1 MAMNYIKLFRVKNLL
16 MIALMQY
23 IIRYGFL
30 KLQNVGLALNDWMFA
45 LLVLA
50 TVLIAAAGYVI
61 NDVYDIETDEINKP
75 GKNQIGK
82 TISEEMGF
90 NIFIGLNIVALIIGF
105 YLSNKVMKTSFLGIF
120 IISSMLLYL
129 YATSWKKIAIVG
141 NLIIALLT
149 AFSVL
154 IIGMFD
160 IIPAIYSENEAL
172 MKTLLS
178 ILFDYALFAFLVNFL
193 REIVKDIEDING
205 DYNQGMNTLPI
216 LIGTQRTAK
225 ISAVFGLAIV
235 CVLFWYINKNLMD
248 NGLLIAT
255 IYGLIALVAPL
266 VFFSIKIWSAKTQ
279 KEFHLMSSLL
289 KLVIFLGILFI
300 LIINYNIFYNAKG

>member
-1 MAMNYIKLFRVKNLL
+1 MTMNYIKLFRVKNLL

-105 YLSNKVMKTSFLGIF
+105 YLSNKIMKTSFLGIF

-225 ISAVFGLAIV
+225 ISAIFGLAIV
-235 CVLFWYINKNLMD
+235 CILFWYINKNLMD

-289 KLVIFLGILFI
+289 KLIIFLGILFI

>member
-1 MAMNYIKLFRVKNLL
+1 
-16 MIALMQY
+16 MQY

-105 YLSNKVMKTSFLGIF
+105 YLSNKIMKTSFLGIF

-225 ISAVFGLAIV
+225 ISSVFGLAIV

>member
-1 MAMNYIKLFRVKNLL
+1 MTMNYIKLFRVKNLL

>member
-1 MAMNYIKLFRVKNLL
+1 
-16 MIALMQY
+16 MQY

-120 IISSMLLYL
+120 IIASMLLYL

>member
-1 MAMNYIKLFRVKNLL
+1 MTMNYIKLFRVKNLL

-120 IISSMLLYL
+120 IIASMLLYL

>member
-1 MAMNYIKLFRVKNLL
+1 MTMNYIKLFRVKNLL

-120 IISSMLLYL
+120 IIASMLLYL

-216 LIGTQRTAK
+216 LIGSQRTAK

>member
-1 MAMNYIKLFRVKNLL
+1 MIMNYLKLFRVQNLI
-16 MIALMQY
+16 MIAVMQY

-61 NDVYDIETDEINKP
+61 NDVYDVETDHINKP

-82 TISEEMGF
+82 IISEEMGF

-129 YATSWKKIAIVG
+129 YATSWKKIAVVG

-160 IIPAIYSENEAL
+160 IIPAIYSENEIL

-178 ILFDYALFAFLVNFL
+178 ILFDYAMFAFLVNFL

-216 LIGTQRTAK
+216 LIGTERTAK
-225 ISAVFGLAIV
+225 ISAIVGLIIV
-235 CVLFWYINKNLMD
+235 CILFWYINKNLMD
-248 NGLLIAT
+248 NGLYFAT
-255 IYGLIALVAPL
+255 VYGLIALIAPL
-266 VFFSIKIWSAKTQ
+266 VFFSIKIWNAKSQ
-279 KEFHLMSSLL
+279 KEFRLMSKIL
-289 KLVIFLGILFI
+289 KLVIFLGILFV
-300 LIINYNIFYNAKG
+300 LVINYNIFYNAKG

>member
-1 MAMNYIKLFRVKNLL
+1 MTMNYIKLFRVKNLL

-160 IIPAIYSENEAL
+160 IIPAIYPENEVL

>member
-1 MAMNYIKLFRVKNLL
+1 MTMNYIKLFRVKNLL

-105 YLSNKVMKTSFLGIF
+105 YLSNKIMKTSFLGIF

-225 ISAVFGLAIV
+225 ISSVFGLAIV

-266 VFFSIKIWSAKTQ
+266 VFFSIKIWSAKIQ

>member
-1 MAMNYIKLFRVKNLL
+1 
-16 MIALMQY
+16 MQY

-105 YLSNKVMKTSFLGIF
+105 YLSNKIMKTSFLGIF

-225 ISAVFGLAIV
+225 ISSVFGLAIV

-266 VFFSIKIWSAKTQ
+266 VFFSIKIWSAKIQ

>member
-1 MAMNYIKLFRVKNLL
+1 
-16 MIALMQY
+16 MQY

-105 YLSNKVMKTSFLGIF
+105 YLSNKIMKTSFLGIF

-225 ISAVFGLAIV
+225 ISAIFGLGIV
-235 CVLFWYINKNLMD
+235 CMLFWYINKNLMD

>member
-1 MAMNYIKLFRVKNLL
+1 MTMNYIKLFRVKNLL

-105 YLSNKVMKTSFLGIF
+105 YLSNKIMKTSFLGIF

-225 ISAVFGLAIV
+225 ISAIFGLGIV
-235 CVLFWYINKNLMD
+235 CMLFWYINKNLMD

>member
-1 MAMNYIKLFRVKNLL
+1 MIMNYLKLFRVQNLI
-16 MIALMQY
+16 MIAVMQY

-61 NDVYDIETDEINKP
+61 NDVHDVETDHINKP

-82 TISEEMGF
+82 IISEEMGF

-129 YATSWKKIAIVG
+129 YATSWKKIAVVG

-160 IIPAIYSENEAL
+160 IIPAIYSENEIL

-178 ILFDYALFAFLVNFL
+178 ILFDYAMFAFLVNFL

-216 LIGTQRTAK
+216 LIGTERTAK
-225 ISAVFGLAIV
+225 ISAIVGLIIV
-235 CVLFWYINKNLMD
+235 CILFWYINKNLMD
-248 NGLLIAT
+248 NGLYFAT
-255 IYGLIALVAPL
+255 VYGLIALIAPL
-266 VFFSIKIWSAKTQ
+266 VFFSIKIWNAKSQ
-279 KEFHLMSSLL
+279 KEFRLMSKIL
-289 KLVIFLGILFI
+289 KLVIFLGILFV
-300 LIINYNIFYNAKG
+300 LVINYNIFYNAKG

>member
-1 MAMNYIKLFRVKNLL
+1 MNYIKLFRVKNLL

-105 YLSNKVMKTSFLGIF
+105 YLSNKIMKTSFLGIF

-225 ISAVFGLAIV
+225 ISAIFGLGIV
-235 CVLFWYINKNLMD
+235 CMLFWYINKNLMD

>member
-1 MAMNYIKLFRVKNLL
+1 MIMNYLKLFRVQNLI
-16 MIALMQY
+16 MIAAMQY

-30 KLQNVGLALNDWMFA
+30 KLQNVGLALNDWMFG

-61 NDVYDIETDEINKP
+61 NDVYDVETDHINKP

-82 TISEEMGF
+82 IISEEMGF

-105 YLSNKVMKTSFLGIF
+105 YLSNKIMKTSFLGIF
-120 IISSMLLYL
+120 IISSMFLYL
-129 YATSWKKIAIVG
+129 YATSWKKIAVVG

-160 IIPAIYSENEAL
+160 IIPAIYSENEIL

-178 ILFDYALFAFLVNFL
+178 ILFDYAMFAFLVNFL

-216 LIGTQRTAK
+216 LIGTERTAK
-225 ISAVFGLAIV
+225 ISAIVGLIIV
-235 CVLFWYINKNLMD
+235 CILFWYINKNLMD
-248 NGLLIAT
+248 NGLYFAT
-255 IYGLIALVAPL
+255 VYGLIALIAPL
-266 VFFSIKIWSAKTQ
+266 VFFSIKIWNAKSQ
-279 KEFHLMSSLL
+279 KEFHLMSKIL

-300 LIINYNIFYNAKG
+300 LVINYNIFYNAKG

>member
-1 MAMNYIKLFRVKNLL
+1 MMMNYIKLFRVKNLL

-75 GKNQIGK
+75 GKNQVGK

-129 YATSWKKIAIVG
+129 YATSWKKIAVLGNFIV
-141 NLIIALLT
+141 ALLT

-178 ILFDYALFAFLVNFL
+178 ILFDYAMFAFLVNFL

-225 ISAVFGLAIV
+225 ISSIFGLIIV
-235 CVLFWYINKNLMD
+235 FILFWYINKNLMD
-248 NGLLIAT
+248 NGLFFAT
-255 IYGLIALVAPL
+255 IYGLIALIAPL
-266 VFFSIKIWSAKTQ
+266 AFFSIKIWNAKSQ
-279 KEFHLMSSLL
+279 KEFHLMSNLL

>member
-1 MAMNYIKLFRVKNLL
+1 MTMNYIKLFRVKNLL

-105 YLSNKVMKTSFLGIF
+105 YLSNKIMKTSFLGIF

-225 ISAVFGLAIV
+225 ISAIFGLAIV

-300 LIINYNIFYNAKG
+300 LIINYNIFHNAKG

>member
-1 MAMNYIKLFRVKNLL
+1 MTMNYIKLFRVKNLL

-105 YLSNKVMKTSFLGIF
+105 YLSNKIMKTSFLGIF

-225 ISAVFGLAIV
+225 ISSVFGLAIV

>member
-1 MAMNYIKLFRVKNLL
+1 
-16 MIALMQY
+16 MQY

-105 YLSNKVMKTSFLGIF
+105 YLSNKIMKTSFLGIF

-266 VFFSIKIWSAKTQ
+266 VFFSIKIWSAKNQ

>member
-1 MAMNYIKLFRVKNLL
+1 
-16 MIALMQY
+16 MQY

-105 YLSNKVMKTSFLGIF
+105 YLSNKIMKTSFLGIF

-178 ILFDYALFAFLVNFL
+178 ILFDYALFAFLVNLL

-225 ISAVFGLAIV
+225 ISSVFGLAIV